1 MTTKIQENN
10 TSVKTSLRKC
20 LALCLKGTL
29 VGFGGI
35 LPGVS
40 GGTLCAAFGMYHI
53 LLDALTAP
61 FRTLKSH
68 GAEIVSFVLGGG
80 LGFLGLSGAAHRIME
95 WNASVVICV
104 FIGLIAG
111 TMPALWKDAGRNGR
125 NRFSVV
131 SMAIGFVI
139 ILSALLVL
147 KTGMTVNIEANPW
160 SFLLCGVIWGLSF
173 VVPGLSSSTFLYSLG
188 CISRC
193 WKEYQLFH
201 CRFCFRWRQ
210 ELRSVCFPFR
220 DGLTGCLKNSIRLFL
235 TSLSALLPQVRL
247 RSFRNRH
254 FLHGRLYWFRLYLYV
269 WVSQSHLL
277 LIRLHLD

>member
-1 MTTKIQENN
+1 MRILCGKTPDSGKAEQSIFTMQSSGDICLNYNTEGNDMTTKIQENN
-10 TSVKTSLRKC
+10 TSAKTSLRKC

-131 SMAIGFVI
+131 SIAIGFVI

-160 SFLLCGVIWGLSF
+160 SFLLCGVI
-173 VVPGLSSSTFLYSLG
+173 
-188 CISRC
+188 
-193 WKEYQLFH
+193 
-201 CRFCFRWRQ
+201 
-210 ELRSVCFPFR
+210 
-220 DGLTGCLKNSIRLFL
+220 
-235 TSLSALLPQVRL
+235 
-247 RSFRNRH
+247 
-254 FLHGRLYWFRLYLYV
+254 
-269 WVSQSHLL
+269 
-277 LIRLHLD
+277 